1 MNTTTYDVL
10 ALEEIA
16 KEKFDFSVE
25 IQSIILPMSDV
36 GRTAAASVFLTS
48 KNHLAV
54 YVEASSATLADI
66 KKIVRRMG
74 LKVEEFLPPR
84 GQPNYFDDIGRER
97 FQSVFPG
104 MKIISSDDLL
114 YYRTL
119 APYNPA
125 LGIISEVKNGEIYQF
140 DPDACGGWRVGARFR
155 YKRIQAD

>member
-74 LKVEEFLPPR
+74 LKVEEFLPPK

-140 DPDACGGWRVGARFR
+140 DPDTRGGWRVGARFR

>member
-1 MNTTTYDVL
+1 
-10 ALEEIA
+10 
-16 KEKFDFSVE
+16 
-25 IQSIILPMSDV
+25 MS
-36 GRTAAASVFLTS
+36 
-48 KNHLAV
+48 
-54 YVEASSATLADI
+54 SSATLADI

-74 LKVEEFLPPR
+74 LKVEEFLPPK

-104 MKIISSDDLL
+104 MKIISSGDLL

-140 DPDACGGWRVGARFR
+140 DPDARGGWRVGARFR